1 MADPPLGL
9 GFTAYNQYLFG
20 PYSIAVIAAVRF
32 CISPW
37 PWLFLSPFIVTDS
50 CSPFS
55 YFVIPFAIGSGRFQ
69 LKGYCTIMCICNLLY
84 AGATAI
90 SWGVPL
96 SAGSAKPNSDE
107 SSAFCSSVAWF
118 FVVNILFQI
127 GGAIYNVSSI
137 AAIVSWF
144 GGKRSKWIPAALAAR
159 EIMNQLGNLASNEIF
174 DLDVFKLANGNF
186 APIL

>member
-1 MADPPLGL
+1 
-9 GFTAYNQYLFG
+9 
-20 PYSIAVIAAVRF
+20 
-32 CISPW
+32 
-37 PWLFLSPFIVTDS
+37 
-50 CSPFS
+50 
-55 YFVIPFAIGSGRFQ
+55 
-69 LKGYCTIMCICNLLY
+69 MCICNLLY

-107 SSAFCSSVAWF
+107 STAFCSSVAWF
-118 FVVNILFQI
+118 LVVNILNQI
-127 GGAIYNVSSI
+127 ATTIYSVTSI

-159 EIMNQLGNLASNEIF
+159 EIMNQLGKVAYGGVF